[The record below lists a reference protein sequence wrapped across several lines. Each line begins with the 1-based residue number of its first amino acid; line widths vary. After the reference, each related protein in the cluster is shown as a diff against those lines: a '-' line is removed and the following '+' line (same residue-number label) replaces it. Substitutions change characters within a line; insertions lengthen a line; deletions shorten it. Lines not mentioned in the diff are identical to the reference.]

1 MSVVEKTIRG
11 MPLSIVVDIREME
24 IVAVHTSKGR
34 NASWFNLS
42 AKEIADILEEA

>member
-1 MSVVEKTIRG
+1 MVSVVEKTIRG
-11 MPLSIVVDIREME
+11 MPLSIVVDLRE